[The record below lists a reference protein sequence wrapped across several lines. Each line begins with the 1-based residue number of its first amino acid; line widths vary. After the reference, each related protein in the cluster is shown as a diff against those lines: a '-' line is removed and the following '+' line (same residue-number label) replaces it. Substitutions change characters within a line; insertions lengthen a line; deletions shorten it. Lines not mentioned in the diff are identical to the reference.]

1 MKGIFELDAFNEP
14 IVETENLMIVDCL
27 NLSFRYKHKKQF
39 DFAADYLRTL
49 TSLAKSYGAKHVVLL
64 ADKGKSSLRRELYPE
79 YKGNR
84 EELYANQTDE
94 EKEEA
99 AAFFEGYE
107 KALELCSTVYPLLRL
122 KGVEADDL
130 AGYIVKSVH
139 LNYKNV
145 WMISS
150 DKDWDLLLKHNV
162 HRFSFVTRKEYTL
175 ENFFEEHGCDSP
187 EQYIGVKALQ
197 GDPGDNIPGVPGVGI
212 KRAYSLIKEHGTLL
226 ELVDKLPLEGKQ
238 QFVKNVNAAGESF
251 LLRNLMLVDLS
262 AMASTA
268 IIHPDKE
275 NMITVN
281 NFIKTNLEY
290 EEEDLE

>member
-1 MKGIFELDAFNEP
+1 MKDIFELDAFNEP
-14 IVETENLMIVDCL
+14 VVLPENLLIVDCL

-39 DFAADYLRTL
+39 DFAADYLRTIS
-49 TSLAKSYGAKHVVLL
+49 SLAKSYGAKHVVLL
-64 ADKGKSSLRRELYPE
+64 ADKGKSSFRREIYPE

-84 EELYANQTDE
+84 EALYANQTE
-94 EKEEA
+94 QEAEEA

-107 KALELCSTVYPLLRL
+107 KALDLCKTVYPVLRL

-130 AGYIVKSVH
+130 AAYLVGKVH

-145 WMISS
+145 WLVSS

-162 HRFSFVTRKEYTL
+162 HRFSFVTRREYTL

-197 GDPGDNIPGVPGVGI
+197 GDAGDNIIGVPGIGI
-212 KRAYSLIKEHGTLL
+212 KRAYSLIKEHESLL
-226 ELVDKLPLEGKQ
+226 ELIDKLPLQGKQ
-238 QFVKNVNAAGESF
+238 QFISNLNAAGEE
-251 LLRNLMLVDLS
+251 LLLLNLMLVDLVAMS
-262 AMASTA
+262 ATA
-268 IIHPDKE
+268 IAHPDE
-275 NMITVN
+275 NNINVVN
-281 NFIKTNLEY
+281 DYIRENLEF